1 MQVICPLE
9 VWVSSNKK
17 FILNLN
23 NYRNTHFRVLTKAKK
38 EYSALLAPQLRNK
51 QCFDKVKLTYTLY
64 PKTARILDVSN
75 PCSII
80 DKFAC
85 DALVQNGVLPDD
97 NYKHVVE
104 ISFKFG
110 AVDKDNPRCELSID
124 EFCNTC

>member
-51 QCFDKVKLTYTLY
+51 QCFDKVKLHMPYILEQPEFWTC
-64 PKTARILDVSN
+64 RI
-75 PCSII
+75 P
-80 DKFAC
+80 
-85 DALVQNGVLPDD
+85 
-97 NYKHVVE
+97 VV
-104 ISFKFG
+104 
-110 AVDKDNPRCELSID
+110 
-124 EFCNTC
+124 